1 MNYVMLL
8 GVGGVGFLVVLII
21 ALAFMYGKKKAT
33 PDISEMLD
41 SAVDISETFKKKL
54 SMGESVSKDFI
65 QNLSKKGTVEQEKR
79 IDVEIPQSEEFVES
93 VKENLGVDID
103 EYLEDLEGNN
113 EPHKLMYVSRPSSLW
128 DKIRRRNNGFMVL
141 LPEKMVRYEDD
152 EKLVLHKNV
161 DLEPDD
167 NDVWTPS
174 TLSSTLG
181 YQKVAYQDLW
191 GVLLNMMSE
200 NMRHIQHFNIKH
212 SQDVEKLELSD
223 NDGYG
228 NSIAGDVNKFGR
240 D

>member
-152 EKLVLHKNV
+152 EKVVLHKNV